1 MLPLGGKDVSNH
13 QTPDDGGG
21 GLLLNPGIGVF
32 NFLLTFLNVPLNT
45 AAGTVPVGD
54 REVTFCWRFSVILI
68 FCALV
73 IWFIDSKK

>member
-13 QTPDDGGG
+13 HTPDDGGG
-21 GLLLNPGIGVF
+21 LLSYPGIGVF

-54 REVTFCWRFSVILI
+54 REVTFLLEI
-68 FCALV
+68 FGHLDFLCFGDLV
-73 IWFIDSKK
+73 Y

>member
-13 QTPDDGGG
+13 HTPDGG
-21 GLLLNPGIGVF
+21 GLLSNPGIGVF

-54 REVTFCWRFSVILI
+54 REVTFLLEI
-68 FCALV
+68 FGHLDFLCFGALV
-73 IWFIDSKK
+73 Y